1 MAINLNNIYNQTQ
14 QRSDSPKRKVGNRTL
29 TNFDESNPTTTIT
42 PVGYAP
48 NSYSRGSYTADTGTV
63 VNNPNQPTLPE
74 NASMGEATRFLYDT
88 RLQNVFNDYQ
98 QSIASLEQSKQT
110 DLQEAYYIR
119 ELSKKYLGEYAS
131 NVGIGDVS
139 GNLLDIYGSYQKNV
153 MSIQQQSEKMK
164 LDLQQTFDEKSRAA
178 FEGAIESQ
186 LQAEQIQLDENSTT
200 ALFNVTQG
208 NTGGQEWNVYLQSQ
222 LDSGAITEKAYQVL
236 FSKVYQAKINEMQE
250 NLDRNF
256 FGYKTDAEGNRVMMT
271 KEEYI
276 DANKSWLNS
285 TDLQKLKDYALI
297 QTTGGLTIKTVDK
310 FEWFDTFSFG
320 GDGFSFEVTDEDGNV
335 ISYATAKGD
344 VENDPD
350 ANIQVTTEE
359 LTEAFE
365 SQEGAGLLIAGQTS
379 FEYKGNFYYYT
390 ESALKGGTWYRAIN
404 YTATAEMYDAMKSE
418 SLTNLQ
424 KWDVGSNA
432 TLLTKYFNFDKAS
445 KTLTLTNDSKAQLT
459 YASKAQFSNDGQKIS
474 RWLTTSEYPTESQK
488 ELSAIQQEFV
498 RVHGGG
504 WNDGTTQSTAGPKNG
519 FNSLKNKIIF
529 FQGSFYYTD
538 NDGAVRKF
546 VRK

>member
-538 NDGAVRKF
+538 NDGAV
-546 VRK
+546 

>member
-14 QRSDSPKRKVGNRTL
+14 TPKRKGNLLVENVSYGGGRQT
-29 TNFDESNPTTTIT
+29 FT
-42 PVGYAP
+42 P
-48 NSYSRGSYTADTGTV
+48 DTGRV
-63 VNNPNQPTLPE
+63 VNNPNQPMLPE

-98 QSIASLEQSKQT
+98 QSVASLQQSEQNQ
-110 DLQEAYYIR
+110 LQDAYYVR

-153 MSIQQQSEKMK
+153 TSIQQQSEQMK
-164 LDLQQTFDEKSRAA
+164 LGLQQTFDEKSRAA

-186 LQAEQIQLDENSTT
+186 LQAEQIQLDENATT
-200 ALFNVTQG
+200 ALFNITQG
-208 NTGGQEWNVYLQSQ
+208 NMGGQEWNVYLQGQ
-222 LDSGAITEKAYQVL
+222 LDSGAITQPMYQQL

-285 TDLQKLKDYALI
+285 TDLQKLKDFALMPSAD
-297 QTTGGLTIKTVDK
+297 GLTIKTVDK

-320 GDGFSFEVTDEDGNV
+320 GDGFSFEITDEDGNV

-365 SQEGAGLLIAGQTS
+365 SEEGAGLLVAGQTT
-379 FEYKGNFYYYT
+379 FEYKGNYYYYT

-404 YTATAEMYDAMKSE
+404 YTATAEMYNAMKSE

-424 KWDVGSNA
+424 KWNVDSSHDA
-432 TLLTKYFNFDKAS
+432 TLVTKYFEFDKAA
-445 KTLTLTNDSKAQLT
+445 KTLTLTNDSKAQLR
-459 YASKAQFSNDGQKIS
+459 YATSTEYSGNATTIS
-474 RWLTTSEYPTESQK
+474 SWLTTGENPTQEQK
-488 ELSAIQQEFV
+488 ELKAIQDEFV

-504 WNDGTTQSTAGPKNG
+504 WGDGTSGPKNG
-519 FNSLKNKIIF
+519 FSSIKNKIIF
-529 FQGSFYYTD
+529 FQGSFYYTQ
-538 NDGAVRKF
+538 NDGKLRKF